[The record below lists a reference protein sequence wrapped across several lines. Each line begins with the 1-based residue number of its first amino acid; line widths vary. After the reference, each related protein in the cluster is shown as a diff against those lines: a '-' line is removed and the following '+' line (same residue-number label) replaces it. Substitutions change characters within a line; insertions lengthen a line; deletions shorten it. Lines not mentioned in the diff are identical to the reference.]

1 MAPSLLKAVSS
12 RCSLALLVQ
21 KYLLTGTKVQILTPE
36 ELLQGMGMRMEV
48 DDSIPDLDLIEKQ
61 KEEDFDIKQWL
72 DSKNQVCC

>member
-1 MAPSLLKAVSS
+1 
-12 RCSLALLVQ
+12 
-21 KYLLTGTKVQILTPE
+21 LLTGTIVQILTPE